1 MFKLALHFKI
11 CPPSPIPK
19 VGSSAFLP
27 STGLSPVLQLQDAH
41 LCAPSLK
48 ELPKHNVY
56 PRGLQFPGFG
66 TQLGSLQKHLLFTC
80 ETQAILQCQL
90 GLAGKYEL
98 GQT

>member
-1 MFKLALHFKI
+1 MFELALHFKI
-11 CPPSPIPK
+11 CAPPPVPK
-19 VGSSAFLP
+19 VGSSGFLP
-27 STGLSPVLQLQDAH
+27 STGLRPVFQLQDAH

-48 ELPKHNVY
+48 ELPKHVY

-66 TQLGSLQKHLLFTC
+66 TQLGGLQKHLLFTC
-80 ETQAILQCQL
+80 ETQAILQRQL